1 MLRCTLARP
10 ASNGPPV
17 LQYQVASTYYGHV
30 YLVELLKDKLKA
42 SAPSRLVW
50 TVSAAESLGY
60 IDWDDLA

>member
-1 MLRCTLARP
+1 M
-10 ASNGPPV
+10 
-17 LQYQVASTYYGHV
+17 ASTYFGHV